1 MTFRSDLMAFEIPSD
16 VQLFAVSLCDAL
28 EVKRWFWLTRERR
41 QRFTPRERFIVICI
55 RQRLRT
61 RYHWEDPDIA
71 EVLNFCR
78 SNLHAQIYKQALAMF
93 ALFPDLAKAVC
104 YLSGYEAGRFILE
117 HWDVAVRAS
126 CGEQELR
133 ASG

>member
-16 VQLFAVSLCDAL
+16 VQ
-28 EVKRWFWLTRERR
+28 LTRERR

-61 RYHWEDPDIA
+61 RYHWEDPDVA

-78 SNLHAQIYKQALAMF
+78 SNLHSQIYKQAVAMF